1 MTGFFRSNGHAMDK
15 YRHGDHPYALVTG
28 SSLGIGRSLAF
39 ELASLGFN
47 VVLHAMT
54 IEELKP
60 VQEEIL
66 KRNPGVSVLCLAQD
80 AGIPVDW
87 TRVMEQLK
95 PLNITVLINNVGT
108 SAPVPFNVLDKATD
122 DAIETVIRVNTIFP
136 TQITRNLLPQL
147 VSSGPSLILNICS
160 GSTYAPMGFLSVYCG
175 GKSYNLTWSKSLYN
189 ELRMLRRPVDCK
201 AVMTGNVQSHG
212 NDQGVGLFT
221 PDSDT
226 YARSLLKRVN
236 ISGPLYYGYR
246 RHALQAIPVQMIG
259 AMSHNLLDKI
269 CTKVAK
275 DLLTWRERKGDKT
288 AIRVADLP
296 S

>member
-60 VQEEIL
+60 VQEEIM

-95 PLNITVLINNVGT
+95 PLNIT
-108 SAPVPFNVLDKATD
+108 
-122 DAIETVIRVNTIFP
+122 
-136 TQITRNLLPQL
+136 
-147 VSSGPSLILNICS
+147 
-160 GSTYAPMGFLSVYCG
+160 
-175 GKSYNLTWSKSLYN
+175 SLYN

-212 NDQGVGLFT
+212 NDQSVGLFT